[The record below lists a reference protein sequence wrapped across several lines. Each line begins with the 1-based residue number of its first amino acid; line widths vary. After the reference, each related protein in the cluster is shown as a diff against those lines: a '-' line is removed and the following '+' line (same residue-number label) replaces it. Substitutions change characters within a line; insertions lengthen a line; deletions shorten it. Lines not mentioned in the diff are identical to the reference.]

1 MGLTPANLCWMEKL
15 QIQLFYEHRR
25 KLNMFSK
32 NNRFAMERKMSAS
45 KQRFGLRKIMGGG
58 SVGPLRADLPVRHP
72 GLSR

>member
-1 MGLTPANLCWMEKL
+1 MEKL

-58 SVGPLRADLPVRHP
+58 
-72 GLSR
+72 

>member
-1 MGLTPANLCWMEKL
+1 
-15 QIQLFYEHRR
+15 
-25 KLNMFSK
+25 MFSK